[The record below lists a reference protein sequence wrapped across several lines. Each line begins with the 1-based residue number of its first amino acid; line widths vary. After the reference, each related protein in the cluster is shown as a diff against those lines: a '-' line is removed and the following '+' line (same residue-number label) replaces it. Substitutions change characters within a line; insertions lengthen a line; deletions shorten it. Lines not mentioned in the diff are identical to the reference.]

1 MASSISTVSSSG
13 KNYLSGLVSNM
24 DTESLVTNLLAGTQS
39 KIDKQSGLK
48 QQLTWKQEM
57 YRSIITEVNNFRDKY
72 FSYTNNDTN
81 LLGASLYKTMKGTS
95 SSDAVKIGAVG
106 NNAASNMTINQVEQ
120 LATACTVK
128 SQSSVTGDAI
138 AGRADL
144 GSFTRDEEYSF
155 TMILDGV
162 SRTISFKGGANAND
176 TLANI
181 NQAIYRNFGASV
193 SMSVTGDGN
202 MRLDMTD
209 TSRRVIIEAA
219 GDETS
224 TAENLGFGG
233 GYSNKLNYSSAL
245 KDLNFNTTLTGNNLE
260 FEINGVAIT
269 GLTKDSNLSDVI
281 LAINNSG
288 AGVTVSY
295 SSTTDKFIMQ
305 SNATGDISNISMSDT
320 SGNLLKV
327 MFGGT
332 PEVISGQNAKL
343 IVDGTEIQ
351 RNTNTFELDGITIE
365 LTGTTS
371 ATDFPINL
379 TTSQDTDKIVDSL
392 KSFVEDYNALI
403 AGLNSRIREDATYKS
418 YPPLTAAQKKEM
430 SDREIELW
438 EEKSKEGLLRNDSN
452 ISGLLSSM
460 RTALYSTV
468 DGAGI
473 AIFDIG
479 IETSSNWKDNGKLI
493 LDEEKL
499 KAALTTNADAV
510 QKLFTDSTNGLAVKL
525 QDALKAAANVSSA
538 SPGTMVQYA
547 GTKDVLT
554 TNNTLYH
561 EMKTISDVINRLNQ
575 TYEREKTRYW
585 KQFTALEQSLANLN
599 TQSSWLNN
607 QFS

>member
-245 KDLNFNTTLTGNNLE
+245 KDLNFNTTLIGNNLE

-371 ATDFPINL
+371 ATDSPINL

-585 KQFTALEQSLANLN
+585 KQFTAMEQSLANLN

>member
-585 KQFTALEQSLANLN
+585 KQFTAMEQSLANLN